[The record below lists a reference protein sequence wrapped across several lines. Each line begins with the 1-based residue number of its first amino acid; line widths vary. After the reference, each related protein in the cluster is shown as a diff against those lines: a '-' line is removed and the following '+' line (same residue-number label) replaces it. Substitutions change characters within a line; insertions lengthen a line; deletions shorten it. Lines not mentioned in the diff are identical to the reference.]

1 MFQSPSPSITMEFQG
16 GEPSLP
22 FQLLKKAVKRTVELN
37 QEHRKQITY
46 VLCTNSIN
54 LTEEILHLCKEYN
67 ILIST
72 SLDGPAFIHNHNR
85 GKTDSYN
92 RVIEGI
98 NKVRNYLGADK
109 VSALMTTSELSINHP
124 KEIVDNYI
132 LNGFNNIFL
141 RPLNPY
147 GLALNSTNWNIY
159 FDKFFEFYKQAL
171 NL

>member
-1 MFQSPSPSITMEFQG
+1 MFQSPSHSITMEFQG

-22 FQLLKKAVKRTVELN
+22 FQLLQKAVKRTVALN
-37 QEHRKQITY
+37 QEFKKQITY

-54 LTEEILHLCKEYN
+54 LTDEILSLCKEYN

-85 GKTDSYN
+85 GKSNSYN

-98 NKVRNYLGADK
+98 NKARNYLGTDRI
-109 VSALMTTSELSINHP
+109 SALMTTSELSINHP
-124 KEIVDNYI
+124 KEIIDNY
-132 LNGFNNIFL
+132 LSNGFNNIFL

-147 GLALNSTNWNIY
+147 GLALNNTN
-159 FDKFFEFYKQAL
+159 
-171 NL
+171 